1 MGWLLTKVCRCDHSA
16 CDSRALTALW
26 VDLTMIAAPEFPT
39 SGHSLPIKVV
49 QGVRRAGR

>member
-1 MGWLLTKVCRCDHSA
+1 MQWLLTKVCRYDPSA
-16 CDSRALTALW
+16 CDSRALTVVRVA
-26 VDLTMIAAPEFPT
+26 LTMIAAPEFPA